1 MGLYADKES
10 SKSGCHF
17 LFIIYTNA
25 ISHETTIQGMT
36 TFLLIGPSSAD
47 EELEFE
53 SLSSAILKNVPCDT
67 ADLVEKHIYT

>member
-25 ISHETTIQGMT
+25 ISHEI
-36 TFLLIGPSSAD
+36 
-47 EELEFE
+47 
-53 SLSSAILKNVPCDT
+53 PCDT